1 MPAVGAR
8 YAFFLTVN
16 EDNYT
21 IVTGYEQGEEGVK
34 PLDNSQQ
41 FQQHYGELDES
52 FIKKLRLKLSHKK
65 AQKAQESA
73 EPI

>member
-21 IVTGYEQGEEGVK
+21 IITGYELGEEGVK

-41 FQQHYGELDES
+41 FQQHYGELEES